1 MSATHDAR
9 VRSASLSLEAATQ
22 AILGFMDAMPEL
34 RTAEPLIGEWTP
46 AAHVWHVAL
55 TNDVFSGILTG
66 GGPILAAPGTP
77 DFTDAQWSFNAP
89 PLVPSPDILL
99 PPPDARRAPAV
110 AKLRESVAR
119 LRPLI
124 ESLDRGR
131 ATLTVQLPW
140 ARVSVYQVVEW
151 SAGHTLRHLSQI
163 GRELHLS
170 VLRSPVGV

>member
-1 MSATHDAR
+1 MSDTHDAR
-9 VRSASLSLEAATQ
+9 VRSASLALEAATR
-22 AILGFMDAMPEL
+22 AILGFVDAMPEL
-34 RTAEPLIGEWTP
+34 RTAAPLIGGWTP

-66 GGPILAAPGTP
+66 DGPIQAGPGMS
-77 DFTDAQWSFNAP
+77 DFADAQWSFNAP

-99 PPPDARRAPAV
+99 PPPDARRDAA
-110 AKLRESVAR
+110 ATRLRESVAR

-124 ESLDRGR
+124 ETVDPAH

-170 VLRSPVGV
+170 VLRTPVGV

>member
-1 MSATHDAR
+1 MSAMHNAR

-22 AILGFMDAMPEL
+22 AILGFVDAMPES
-34 RTAEPLIGEWTP
+34 RTTEPLVGGWTP
-46 AAHVWHVAL
+46 AAHVCHVAL
-55 TNDVFSGILTG
+55 TNEVFSGILAG
-66 GGPILAAPGTP
+66 NGPIAAAPGVS
-77 DFTDAQWSFNAP
+77 DFTDAQWNFNAP
-89 PLVPSPDILL
+89 PAAAAPDILL
-99 PPPDARRAPAV
+99 PPPDARRGAA
-110 AKLRESVAR
+110 ATRLRESVAR

-124 ESLDRGR
+124 ESVDPAR